1 MQDIYFM
8 KQKYYNLILSY
19 PKSTLAFILVTSFF
33 VMAGMLFIKVD
44 NNLMNQLPE
53 NIESRTIYESIKEE
67 FGATDF
73 IFIAMGTPG
82 DTIIN
87 TDSIKDL
94 WDLTNDLS
102 INLEGIEEVI
112 SLTTINQIEGND
124 GFMDVNKLI
133 NNKHVDLNHI
143 KKIKLFLEK
152 NNKTRSQLVSKN
164 YDYFNIIASPENSD
178 NHSVIIKS
186 LYEILDPY
194 SSKYTFQLGGDAFV
208 AGSVTDVVAS
218 EVRVLFAIG
227 LLVMIFLLYV
237 NIKQVYGVLFILA
250 TIFLSVGSMMGFMG
264 WMLYFT
270 NSKIFYFS
278 LANTSMPIILLT
290 IANSDGVHVVAK
302 FFKKYKFAL
311 DSHSAVMQTMDEL
324 HLPIFLTSIT
334 TTAAFLTLI
343 ISPIAVMAGYGVSIG
358 FGILWAWIL
367 SISFLPCLLK
377 LKRWNKDQIRN
388 KKSNFLEKFSNFVG
402 ILISKYPNRIILIS
416 VFLVLVSLL
425 GIFSIN
431 VEVNIVK
438 FFKPG
443 NFIHDSTSFIDEDLS
458 GSMTLIVKAMGDM
471 EDPNHLKDIEKLQ
484 KYMKTNIPS
493 VSSTISISDII
504 KKMHAAI
511 EDNNPNKEIIPDT
524 KWKIQNLLSLYS
536 MSGDGDEGDLNNLIN
551 EERDAALIT
560 AFMKSFSTSDVVKYS
575 TEINNYINNELSPKM
590 SFYLSGT
597 MMFVKDFVNII
608 IRSSIISILL
618 SILIVFIISFIFFRS
633 IGYAFMSIITL
644 SVAVILNFGLM
655 GLFSV
660 DLSHVTAIL
669 SSIIIGVGVD
679 FSIHYICEY
688 KNQLKNVK
696 EPNKVSLKTV
706 ENVGYPI
713 ILDAISNMAF
723 GALLFSSIIPI
734 THIGGLMVFA
744 MVSTAFGSLTILAS
758 VLEKYTYQ
766 THV

>member
-19 PKSTLAFILVTSFF
+19 PKSTLAFILLTSFF
-33 VMAGMLFIKVD
+33 VMTGMLFIKVD

-53 NIESRTIYESIKEE
+53 NIESRTIYDSIQDE

-87 TDSIKDL
+87 LDSIKDL
-94 WDLTNDLS
+94 WSLTNDLNTNLDS
-102 INLEGIEEVI
+102 IGIEEVI

-124 GFMDVNKLI
+124 GFMEVNKLI
-133 NNKHVDLNHI
+133 NNKLVDLNHI
-143 KKIKLFLEK
+143 KKIKVFLEK
-152 NNKTRSQLVSKN
+152 NNKTRSQLISKN
-164 YDYFNIIASPENSD
+164 YDYFNIIASPKNTDS
-178 NHSVIIKS
+178 HSVIIKN
-186 LYEILDPY
+186 LHEILEPY
-194 SSKYTFQLGGDAFV
+194 SSKYTFRLGGDAFV

-227 LLVMIFLLYV
+227 LLIMIFLLYV
-237 NIKQVYGVLFILA
+237 NIKQVHGVLFILA

-302 FFKKYKFAL
+302 FFKKYKFAK
-311 DSHSAVMQTMDEL
+311 DTHSAVMQTMDEL

-367 SISFLPCLLK
+367 SISFLPCILILK
-377 LKRWNKDQIRN
+377 KWNKDQIIN
-388 KKSNFLEKFSNFVG
+388 KKSHFLEKFSNVVG

-458 GSMTLIVKAMGDM
+458 GSMTLIVKAEGDM
-471 EDPNHLKDIEKLQ
+471 EDPEHLKDIEKLQ
-484 KYMKTNIPS
+484 KYMKTNIPT

-504 KKMHAAI
+504 KKMHVAI
-511 EDNNPNKEIIPDT
+511 ENNNPNKEIIPDT

-536 MSGDGDEGDLNNLIN
+536 MSGDEDDLYSLIN
-551 EERDAALIT
+551 QERDAGLIT

-575 TEINNYINNELSPKM
+575 SQINSYINNELSPKI

-597 MMFVKDFVNII
+597 MMFVKDFVNIVV
-608 IRSSIISILL
+608 RSSIISILL
-618 SILIVFIISFIFFRS
+618 SILIVFITSFIFFRS
-633 IGYAFMSIITL
+633 IHYALMSIITL

-688 KNQLKNVK
+688 KNQLKNAK

-744 MVSTAFGSLTILAS
+744 MLSTAFGSLTILAS
-758 VLEKYTYQ
+758 VLEKYTHQ
-766 THV
+766 TDV